1 MKSFSTFIKNHRLF
15 VLLACGTLCFAWTS
29 LFYLHSTFPTG
40 DEPHYL
46 VISQTLLKYHSLN
59 VSLDYQHGDFH
70 AFYPGP
76 IRPHVVP
83 NMRGQ
88 LLPVQNIGAP
98 VLWLLPFSL
107 LGRLGAM
114 LFISLVSVLIVYNMY
129 KLMLLLGIK
138 ERYAFLVCAAYIVA
152 SPLYLYSHL
161 TFVEPIGAFLCIAI
175 ARRLFQQKV
184 TVRELL
190 ISSILLGILP
200 WVHIRFA
207 LFEIILFFPLL
218 YKIYKQYKFKNVLSY
233 VAYLAP
239 VSILFAAIE
248 IYNFIVWGTFNPAAN
263 QINDKSVP
271 FQVSP
276 LKGLVGTF
284 FDQQYGLLMTFPL
297 FLFLFIGI
305 ILAMKK
311 QYRQYNV
318 LMIALSLPYL
328 LIVNSFSL
336 WSGGWSPPARF
347 ILVLLPLYSFYI
359 AFALEQMRSVPA
371 YLTFAVTVGY
381 GFFYNL
387 RTLTVSSFG
396 FNGETG
402 RNSTLFD
409 LHLFNRPITDYQPSL
424 YLPHQEGLLSLWIG
438 GTILVCVVLF
448 FSRRRRTMRH
458 SIPSTNS
465 SRKLD

>member
-1 MKSFSTFIKNHRLF
+1 MLVKDHRLF
-15 VLLACGTLCFAWTS
+15 VLLACCTFCFALTS
-29 LFYLHSTFPTG
+29 LFYLHHTYPTG

-59 VSLDYQHGDFH
+59 VSLDYQHGDFK
-70 AFYPGP
+70 AFYPGS

-98 VLWLLPFSL
+98 VLWLLPFYL

-114 LFISLVSVLIVYNMY
+114 LFISLVAVLVVYNMY
-129 KLMLLLGIK
+129 KLMLLLGIQ
-138 ERYAFLVCAAYIVA
+138 ERYAFLVCAAYIAA

-161 TFVEPIGAFLCIAI
+161 TFVEPIGALLCITI
-175 ARRLFQQKV
+175 VRRLFQQKV
-184 TVRELL
+184 TLQELL

-207 LFEIILFFPLL
+207 LFEIVLFFPLL
-218 YKIYKQYKFKNVLSY
+218 YKTYMQYKLKNVYSY
-233 VAYLAP
+233 VAYLVP
-239 VSILFAAIE
+239 VSILFVALE

-263 QINDKSVP
+263 QINDKSIP

-297 FLFLFIGI
+297 FLFFFIGI

-311 QYRQYNV
+311 QYCRYNV

-359 AFALEQMRSVPA
+359 AFALEQMKDVPA
-371 YLTFAVTVGY
+371 YLTFVVTVGY

-387 RTLTVSSFG
+387 RTLNVASFG

-409 LHLFNRPITDYQPSL
+409 LYLFNRPITDYQPSL
-424 YLPHQEGLLSLWIG
+424 YLPHQERLLTLWIG
-438 GTILVCVVLF
+438 GTVLVCAVLL
-448 FSRRRRTMRH
+448 FSWRRRTMREKRIL
-458 SIPSTNS
+458 SMTPVEKT
-465 SRKLD
+465 RKGQ

>member
-1 MKSFSTFIKNHRLF
+1 MKAHCLF
-15 VLLACGTLCFAWTS
+15 ALLTCCTLCFALTS
-29 LFYLHSTFPTG
+29 LFYLYHTYPTG

-70 AFYPGP
+70 TFYPGS
-76 IRPHVVP
+76 IRPHVVR
-83 NMRGQ
+83 NIRGQ

-98 VLWLLPFSL
+98 ILWLIPFYL
-107 LGRLGAM
+107 LGRIGVM
-114 LFISLVSVLIVYNMY
+114 LFISLVSVLVVYNMY
-129 KLMLLLGIK
+129 KLMLLLGIQ
-138 ERYAFLVCAAYIVA
+138 ERYAFLVCAAYSVA

-161 TFVEPIGAFLCIAI
+161 TFIEPIGALLCIAI

-184 TVRELL
+184 TLQELL
-190 ISSILLGILP
+190 VSSILLGILP
-200 WVHIRFA
+200 WIHIRFV
-207 LFEIILFFPLL
+207 LFEIVLFFPLL
-218 YKIYKQYKFKNVLSY
+218 YKVYKQYKLKDIRPYS
-233 VAYLAP
+233 AYLAP
-239 VSILFAAIE
+239 VSILFAALE

-284 FDQQYGLLMTFPL
+284 FDQQYGLLITFPL

-305 ILAMKK
+305 ILATKK
-311 QYRQYNV
+311 HYWRYNV

-359 AFALEQMRSVPA
+359 AFALEQMKSVSA
-371 YLTFAVTVGY
+371 YLTFAATVGY

-387 RTLTVSSFG
+387 RTLTVASFG

-409 LHLFNRPITDYQPSL
+409 LYLFNHPVTDYQPSL
-424 YLPHQEGLLSLWIG
+424 YLPHQEGLLTLWIG
-438 GTILVCVVLF
+438 GAVLVCAILLF
-448 FSRRRRTMRH
+448 SWRRRTL
-458 SIPSTNS
+458 P
-465 SRKLD
+465 